1 MHSWGF
7 DMEKLFKR
15 FFRRY
20 GTQLQLEDGQQVQTV
35 FGIFFSVNSRSWQNM
50 ERAFVAL
57 GEIPRGQ
64 YICVL
69 PADLAVQAGCT
80 VWVEEKAYEI
90 RRAEPVRA
98 GNTAVYSWC
107 LCVEKGGEDLW

>member
-1 MHSWGF
+1 MR
-7 DMEKLFKR
+7 KLMDAVFA
-15 FFRRY
+15 RY
-20 GTQLQLEDGQQVQTV
+20 GTDAVITSERGKQKVKV
-35 FGIFFSVNSRSWQNM
+35 FFHSVNSRSWQNM
-50 ERAFVAL
+50 ERMFFPL
-57 GEIPRGQ
+57 GEIHRGQ